1 MKKTILLFMSICLAF
16 SAMAE
21 DKNQEYVVDDE
32 GNVVFSR
39 IIEDIPMSKA
49 ELYEAACKYI
59 STAYRDTKYK
69 IVKNSAE
76 AGTVVG
82 EGEYVHF
89 HEANY
94 YPSSYFLNAPII
106 LRADAKDGRVRL
118 SAIVSYYTGT
128 RTNVNKREEIHDR
141 ISECPPI
148 VPKADKSDK
157 LYDRRKKLY
166 EKAFVV
172 LSEKVKKTLGEFE
185 ESIKAS
191 RSAAADDNW

>member
-1 MKKTILLFMSICLAF
+1 MKKIILLFMSMCLAF

-21 DKNQEYVVDDE
+21 DKNKEYVIDSE
-32 GNVVFSR
+32 GNIVFSR

-49 ELYEAACKYI
+49 KLYEAAYKYI

-76 AGTVVG
+76 DGTVAG
-82 EGEYVHF
+82 EGEYIHF

-118 SAIVSYYTGT
+118 SAIVSHYTGT
-128 RTNVNKREEIHDR
+128 RTNINKREEIHDR

-148 VPKADKSDK
+148 AKVDKSEK

-172 LSEKVKKTLGEFE
+172 LSEKVKKTLKEFE
-185 ESIKAS
+185 ESLKAS

>member
-1 MKKTILLFMSICLAF
+1 MSICLSF

-21 DKNQEYVVDDE
+21 DKKGYVVDSGGD
-32 GNVVFSR
+32 VVFTR

-49 ELYEAACKYI
+49 ELYEAAYKYI

-69 IVKNSAE
+69 ITKNSAE
-76 AGTVVG
+76 DGTVVG
-82 EGEYVHF
+82 EGEYIHF

-118 SAIVSYYTGT
+118 SVVLSYYTGT
-128 RTNVNKREEIHDR
+128 RTNINKREEIHDR
-141 ISECPPI
+141 ISECPPLSEMG
-148 VPKADKSDK
+148 KGDK

-172 LSEKVKKTLGEFE
+172 LSEKVEKTLKEFE

-191 RSAAADDNW
+191 RSSAVDDNW

>member
-1 MKKTILLFMSICLAF
+1 MCLSISLFAQKETADYTIDS
-16 SAMAE
+16 
-21 DKNQEYVVDDE
+21 E
-32 GNVVFSR
+32 GNIVFVR
-39 IIEDIPMSKA
+39 ILEDLSMSKQ
-49 ELYEAACKYI
+49 EIHGAAYKYI

-69 IVKNSAE
+69 IVNNSE
-76 AGTVVG
+76 EDGIVVG

-94 YPSSYFLNAPII
+94 YPSSYFLNAPIV
-106 LRADAKDGRVRL
+106 LRVDAKDGRARL
-118 SAIVSYYTGT
+118 TVMLSHYTGT

-148 VPKADKSDK
+148 AKRDKSEK

-172 LSEKVKKTLGEFE
+172 LSEKVQKTLGEFE
-185 ESIKAS
+185 HSLKAAG
-191 RSAAADDNW
+191 SAAVNDNW

>member
-1 MKKTILLFMSICLAF
+1 MMKKIILLFMSMCLAF
-16 SAMAE
+16 NVMAE
-21 DKNQEYVVDDE
+21 DKKQEYVIDDE

-49 ELYEAACKYI
+49 ELYEAAYKYI
-59 STAYRDTKYK
+59 STAYRETKYK
-69 IVKNSAE
+69 IIKNSAE
-76 AGTVVG
+76 DGIVAG

-94 YPSSYFLNAPII
+94 PPSSYFLNAPII
-106 LRADAKDGRVRL
+106 LRVDAKDGRARL

-128 RTNVNKREEIHDR
+128 RTNINKREEIHDR

-148 VPKADKSDK
+148 TKGDKSEK

-172 LSEKVKKTLGEFE
+172 LSEKVQKTLGDFE
-185 ESIKAS
+185 HSLKAA
-191 RSAAADDNW
+191 RSASADDNW

>member
-1 MKKTILLFMSICLAF
+1 MKKILLLFMSMCLAF

-21 DKNQEYVVDDE
+21 DKDQEYVIDSD
-32 GNVVFSR
+32 GNIVFTR
-39 IIEDIPMSKA
+39 IIEDMPMNKA
-49 ELYEAACKYI
+49 ELHEAAYQYI

-69 IVKNSAE
+69 ITKNSAE
-76 AGTVVG
+76 DGTVVG
-82 EGEYVHF
+82 EGEFIHF

-118 SAIVSYYTGT
+118 SAIVTHYTGT

-148 VPKADKSDK
+148 KKMDKSEK

-172 LSEKVKKTLGEFE
+172 LSEKIKKTLGELE
-185 ESIKAS
+185 DALKAS

>member
-1 MKKTILLFMSICLAF
+1 MRKTIFSILCLCLSLSVFAQKE
-16 SAMAE
+16 AT
-21 DKNQEYVVDDE
+21 DYTIDND
-32 GNVVFSR
+32 GNVVFVR
-39 IIEDIPMSKA
+39 IVEDLSMSKQ
-49 ELYEAACKYI
+49 EIYNAAYKYI

-69 IVKNSAE
+69 IVKNSDE
-76 AGTVVG
+76 DGIVVG

-94 YPSSYFLNAPII
+94 PPSSYFLNAPIV

-118 SAIVSYYTGT
+118 SAILSYYTGT
-128 RTNVNKREEIHDR
+128 RTNINKREEIHDR

-148 VPKADKSDK
+148 AKGDKSEK

-166 EKAFVV
+166 EKAFVA
-172 LSEKVKKTLGEFE
+172 LSEKVQKTLGELE
-185 ESIKAS
+185 NSLKAA

>member
-1 MKKTILLFMSICLAF
+1 MKKVLLVFMSMFLVF

-21 DKNQEYVVDDE
+21 DKDQEYVIDSD
-32 GNVVFSR
+32 GNIVFTR
-39 IIEDIPMSKA
+39 IIEDMPMNKA
-49 ELYEAACKYI
+49 ELHEAAYQYI

-69 IVKNSAE
+69 VTKNSAE
-76 AGTVVG
+76 DGIVVG
-82 EGEYVHF
+82 EGEFIHF

-94 YPSSYFLNAPII
+94 YPSSYFLNAPIV
-106 LRADAKDGRVRL
+106 LRADAKDGRIRL
-118 SAIVSYYTGT
+118 TVTLSHYTGT

-148 VPKADKSDK
+148 SKIDKGEK

-185 ESIKAS
+185 EALKAA
-191 RSAAADDNW
+191 RSTAVDDNW

>member
-1 MKKTILLFMSICLAF
+1 MKKIILLFMSMCLAF

-21 DKNQEYVVDDE
+21 DKNKEYVIDSE
-32 GNVVFSR
+32 GNIVFSR
-39 IIEDIPMSKA
+39 IIEDIPMNKA
-49 ELYEAACKYI
+49 KLYEAAYKYI

-76 AGTVVG
+76 DGTVAG
-82 EGEYVHF
+82 EGEYIHF

-118 SAIVSYYTGT
+118 SAIVSHYTGT
-128 RTNVNKREEIHDR
+128 RTNINKREEIHDR

-148 VPKADKSDK
+148 AKVDKSEK

-172 LSEKVKKTLGEFE
+172 LSEKVKKTLKEFE
-185 ESIKAS
+185 ESLKAS

>member
-1 MKKTILLFMSICLAF
+1 MCLAF
-16 SAMAE
+16 SATAE
-21 DKNQEYVVDDE
+21 DKNQEYVIDSE
-32 GNVVFSR
+32 GNIVFSR

-49 ELYEAACKYI
+49 ELYEAAYKYI

-76 AGTVVG
+76 NGTVAG
-82 EGEYVHF
+82 EGEYIHF

-118 SAIVSYYTGT
+118 SAIVSHYTGT
-128 RTNVNKREEIHDR
+128 RTNINKREEIHDR

-148 VPKADKSDK
+148 AKVDKSEK

-172 LSEKVKKTLGEFE
+172 LSEKVKKTLREFE
-185 ESIKAS
+185 ETLNVS